1 MDVNALLAQVIGEAQ
16 AIGIPLSKHIF
27 PEVRLNTRAVA
38 RFGCCIR
45 RGETCCIEVS
55 ARLLE
60 AGELAVRE
68 TLAHEILHTCWGCRD
83 HGPRWKSYAER
94 MNAAYGYRIRRTG
107 TWEAL
112 GLPDEK
118 PVNHLLVCEKC
129 GLEIPR
135 TKASTLVRR
144 PERYRCRCGGK
155 LILKY

>member
-1 MDVNALLAQVIGEAQ
+1 MDVNAILAQVIGEAV
-16 AIGIPLSKHIF
+16 ALGIPLSKHIS
-27 PEVRLNTRAVA
+27 PEVKLNRRAVA

-45 RGETCCIEVS
+45 RGDTCNIEIS
-55 ARLLE
+55 ARLPE
-60 AGELAVRE
+60 AGERAVRE
-68 TLAHEILHTCWGCRD
+68 TLAHEVLHTCWGCRD
-83 HGPRWKSYAER
+83 HGARWKNYAAR
-94 MNAAYGYRIRRTG
+94 MNAAYGYHIKRTG

-135 TKASTLVRR
+135 TKASALVRH

-155 LILKY
+155 LSLKY